1 MSPKEKKRFEVLS
14 GNPTPEELA
23 AITFAI
29 EQHRR
34 EELAPVIR
42 RSVFSIP
49 QLRRPLP
56 HQSSFGFTRGR

>member
-1 MSPKEKKRFEVLS
+1 MSPQEKKKFEVLS
-14 GNPTPEELA
+14 GNPTAEELA

-29 EQHRR
+29 EHHKR

-42 RSVFSIP
+42 RSVYSIP

-56 HQSSFGFTRGR
+56 HQSTFGFTRGR